1 MAARG
6 EVASSRRESRGT
18 EQRATLKHIAEQ
30 VGVHV
35 STVSRA
41 LNAAT
46 RDLVARDL
54 VERITATA
62 KALDYRPS
70 RLSMGLRTRV
80 SMTVGVVLPDI
91 SNATF
96 PVLVQAIEATLATR
110 NYSTLV
116 AHAETDY
123 PRKTTLIEQMAAR
136 QIDGMILTTARRHH
150 GLIDFCLASGVP
162 LVMVSR
168 TEPDAR
174 VSSVINDDIASMSLA
189 VRHAVELGHRRIA
202 HLGGPADMSTGALRR
217 EGFIAAMREHGLTP
231 SAMVRCKVYTRDEG
245 VNGSQEIFALAPDTT
260 AIVAAND
267 LLAIGCLDVIKAS
280 GRRCPDDVSVIGH
293 NDMPLVDMIDPPL
306 TTVRINFR
314 QMGTE
319 AAALMLRRLEDPTS
333 DAVMMTLR
341 PKLIVRGSTAPPP
354 QLAR

>member
-1 MAARG
+1 MTDLPPSDTPHAPVR
-6 EVASSRRESRGT
+6 
-18 EQRATLKHIAEQ
+18 RATLKHIAEH

-46 RDLVARDL
+46 RDLVAREL
-54 VERITATA
+54 VERITQAA
-62 KALDYRPS
+62 KALDYRPN
-70 RLSMGLRTRV
+70 RLTMGLRTRV

-96 PVLVQAIEATLATR
+96 PVLVQAIEATLATKH
-110 NYSTLV
+110 YSTLV
-116 AHAETDY
+116 AHAESDY

-136 QIDGMILTTARRHH
+136 QIDGMILTTARRYH
-150 GLIDFCLASGVP
+150 GLIDFCLDSNVP

-168 TEPDAR
+168 TEQDSR
-174 VSSVINDDIASMSLA
+174 VSSVINDDLASMSIA
-189 VRHAVELGHRRIA
+189 VRHVVELGHRHIA
-202 HLGGPADMSTGALRR
+202 HLGGPADMSTGALRH

-231 SAMVRCKVYTRDEG
+231 TAMVRSRVYTRDEG
-245 VNGSQEIFALAPDTT
+245 VSASQEIFATAPLTT
-260 AIVAAND
+260 AVVAAND

-280 GRRCPDDVSVIGH
+280 GRRCPNDVSVVGH

-319 AAALMLRRLEDPTS
+319 AALLMLRKLEDPAS

-341 PKLIVRGSTAPPP
+341 PKLIERGSTARP
-354 QLAR
+354 RG